1 MAYAVSFIHASEC
14 LLDPCVEIPAPLS
27 HARVV
32 VLFHSSAAA
41 PTMAA
46 SSPPRTFPGITASLL
61 GMVVLWA
68 VAEEEAVRL
77 ATNEEEM
84 LEMRLLMLLDALD
97 AELAL
102 AEEELELALALVLSL
117 DMDIDA
123 DIDSEAE
130 LELALAETLDLDAED
145 AVDAVDAEDAELLLL
160 AEMEEL
166 AALAVDA
173 AREAVLVAP

>member
-1 MAYAVSFIHASEC
+1 
-14 LLDPCVEIPAPLS
+14 
-27 HARVV
+27 
-32 VLFHSSAAA
+32 
-41 PTMAA
+41 MAA
-46 SSPPRTFPGITASLL
+46 SSPPWTFPGITASLL

-130 LELALAETLDLDAED
+130 LELALAETLDLDADD
-145 AVDAVDAEDAELLLL
+145 ADDAVDAELLLI

-173 AREAVLVAP
+173 AREAVLVAPWTWKPPLKL